1 MSLHTGAKPLFFS
14 DYNHVRLSL
23 PYPHE
28 LIVKY
33 EAGRVL
39 DKLDNL
45 DEGIAKAWQ
54 VMTRFCSL
62 INLAAEAEGR
72 IPWEL
77 LLNTMASIMYRLLYM
92 SFEVSSINEAIRLG
106 LLALSSHIF
115 LQWKLMT
122 VTYVHLSDSYRN
134 CLERLRSRCCA
145 PFGLSTWLLM
155 IGAVSIFKP
164 SDESWLRPLFQA
176 NIETSGIKSW
186 REMRNVLESFLWIP
200 LVHENSGR
208 EFFDSVVGSQ

>member
-28 LIVKY
+28 LIVEY

-39 DKLDNL
+39 DELDNL

-62 INLAAEAEGR
+62 INLAAETEGR

-92 SFEVSSINEAIRLG
+92 SFAVSSINEAMRLG
-106 LLALSSHIF
+106 LLV
-115 LQWKLMT
+115 MT

-134 CLERLRSRCCA
+134 CLESLQSPCCA

-186 REMRNVLESFLWIP
+186 REMRDVLESFLWIP
-200 LVHENSGR
+200 LVHENSGK